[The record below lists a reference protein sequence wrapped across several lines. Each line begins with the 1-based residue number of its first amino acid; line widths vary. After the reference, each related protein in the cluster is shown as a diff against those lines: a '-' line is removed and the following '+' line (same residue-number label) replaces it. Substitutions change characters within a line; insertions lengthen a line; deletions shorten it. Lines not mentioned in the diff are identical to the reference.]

1 MVELKNL
8 VWGEIDLTDDQA
20 VNLVAEGIDNSDDG
34 YYISALDKNCKNEFH

>member
-1 MVELKNL
+1 MIKLKDF

-34 YYISALDKNCKNEFH
+34 YYISSLDKNCKNEFH